1 MTRRGLFLPI
11 AALLLAATALRL
23 FRLDHFSYGLDEIIQ
38 TYWIR
43 GDWEFFWR
51 SLKFDAFHPPL
62 DYLVVKLF
70 ETLGPADWVRKI
82 PAVFWGI
89 GTISALGVLIARRAG
104 ITTGVAAALLLAFA
118 PFHVRYSQELRP
130 YSLALFLLSISLLAL
145 DYHLARPRPLSL
157 ALLFLSCLA
166 TAYTLYLAAGVLAL
180 AAAGLL
186 AEDALSADPV
196 RRAAARRFL
205 LQSPLFVA
213 ALVLAYLPWWP
224 ILIEAARRPA
234 FAESAPLSWQRITRV
249 LSFFSFAPDDGQPLG
264 RKGPLFLLLVG
275 TGLLMALRRHGLR
288 FLAVWGVLGLVSIE
302 ILGQLHPHFDVS
314 RRFLPAGLAFPALA
328 ALPIATLLESRR
340 SRLAGAA
347 LLVIVLFLD
356 IRSLAVYYREGRADW
371 RTLGRFLQARPI
383 SERVFTENGYSAL
396 CVAFYV
402 YGPDWL
408 AEKGRNGRTIVALD
422 GRALPLTWA
431 WPSGTT
437 GWLVLA
443 GEPVHEPL
451 RRWSEIFPAR
461 TFPKAE
467 RAILRRLDPA
477 LWPTM
482 YQTAPQVVS
491 PH

>member
-1 MTRRGLFLPI
+1 MTRRSALLFSTLLLI
-11 AALLLAATALRL
+11 AAAALRL

-43 GDWEFFWR
+43 EDWEGFWR
-51 SLKFDAFHPPL
+51 SKRMDALHPPL
-62 DYLVVKLF
+62 DYLLVKLV
-70 ETLGPADWVRKI
+70 EYTGPADWARKL
-82 PAVFWGI
+82 PAALWGLGAI
-89 GTISALGVLIARRAG
+89 ASFGALLARRAG
-104 ITTGVAAALLLAFA
+104 LAAGWTAATLLAFA

-130 YSLALFLLSISLLAL
+130 YSLGLFLLSFSLLAL
-145 DYHLARPRPLSL
+145 DRYLSRPGPLRL
-157 ALLFLSCLA
+157 FLLYLSCLA
-166 TAYTLYLAAGVLAL
+166 TAYTAYLAAAILAL
-180 AAAGLL
+180 ASAALL
-186 AEDALSADPV
+186 SEDAFSPEIP
-196 RRAAARRFL
+196 RRRAARRFL
-205 LQSPLFVA
+205 FWSPVFVALLFV
-213 ALVLAYLPWWP
+213 AYLPWWP
-224 ILIEAARRPA
+224 VVLKASAQPPLAPA
-234 FAESAPLSWQRITRV
+234 APLTWTRIART
-249 LSFFSFAPDDGQPLG
+249 LSFFAFAPDDGQPLG
-264 RKGPLFLLLVG
+264 RKGPFFLLLLVVG
-275 TGLLMALRRHGLR
+275 LVLAIRRRGLR
-288 FLAVWGVLGLVSIE
+288 FLAVWAVGGFLAIETLGHIR
-302 ILGQLHPHFDVS
+302 PYFDFS
-314 RRFLPAGLAFPALA
+314 RRFLPAGLAFPALV
-328 ALPIATLLESRR
+328 ALPL
-340 SRLAGAA
+340 AA
-347 LLVIVLFLD
+347 LLSRRRTRTLGAVLLAMVIFLD
-356 IRSLAVYYREGRADW
+356 LRSLAVYYREGRADW
-371 RTLGRFLQARPI
+371 RTLGRFLRARPI